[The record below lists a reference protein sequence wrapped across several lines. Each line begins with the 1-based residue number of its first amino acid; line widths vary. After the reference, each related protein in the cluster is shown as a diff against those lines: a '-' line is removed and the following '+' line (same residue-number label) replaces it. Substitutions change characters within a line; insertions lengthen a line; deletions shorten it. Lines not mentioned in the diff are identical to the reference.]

1 MKLSKTLSKEYFSV
15 ELYKYIAS
23 VLLACVM
30 GIFISAVMFKDSI
43 LSKADSVL
51 IPVIFSLIYFVSIL
65 VISRLKNINLIDFL
79 VISAGLAAVV
89 VCRVSMLQMVSMDYH
104 NFIRK
109 WLESMSNISF
119 SSALSTKIGDYN
131 LPYLYFL
138 AILSRF
144 KDGWLVCVKALSCVF
159 DVILAYYV
167 MKIAS
172 LKVKSSRINAFI
184 FVLTLALPTV
194 LLNSASWGQCDSIY
208 GAFCIGSIYYAFTN
222 KGTKSMVMFALAFA
236 FKLQAIFII
245 PILLVCFILQKIDW
259 YKLLIVPIVYIA
271 CMFPA
276 IVCGRGL
283 YESLF
288 VYVDQASQ
296 TQYQKMT
303 LNATSIWTLFE
314 DGAYSTYKWVGIM
327 LAALVALVYVYLCYV
342 YADRIETKELVI
354 VAYLTALALPFFLPS
369 MHDRYFFIADVLS
382 VLVFVYDRRKWYV
395 PLVTVLASFATYAV
409 FLINVA
415 GLYNLKVFTVALM
428 VVMIILTKE
437 LFENLSAK
445 APVRAFKKAEKAVD
459 KEDSKAEES
468 SPIVEENEDE
478 KAFVQ

>member
-1 MKLSKTLSKEYFSV
+1 MSK
-15 ELYKYIAS
+15 
-23 VLLACVM
+23 
-30 GIFISAVMFKDSI
+30 
-43 LSKADSVL
+43 
-51 IPVIFSLIYFVSIL
+51 
-65 VISRLKNINLIDFL
+65 ID
-79 VISAGLAAVV
+79 
-89 VCRVSMLQMVSMDYH
+89 
-104 NFIRK
+104 
-109 WLESMSNISF
+109 F
-119 SSALSTKIGDYN
+119 SSAITTKIGDYN

-138 AILSRF
+138 AVLSRF
-144 KDGWLVCVKALSCVF
+144 ENGWLVCVKALSCIF
-159 DVILAYYV
+159 DVVLAYYV

-172 LKVKSSRINAFI
+172 LKIKSNKIKALI
-184 FVLTLALPTV
+184 FVLTLAIPTV
-194 LLNSASWGQCDSIY
+194 LLNSAGWGQCDSIY
-208 GAFCIGSIYYAFTN
+208 GALCIGSIYYALTD
-222 KGTKSMVMFALAFA
+222 KGTKSMVMFSLAFA

-245 PILLVCFILQKIDW
+245 PILIICFILGKIDW

-303 LNATSIWTLFE
+303 LNATSIWTLLE

-327 LAALVALVYVYLCYV
+327 LAALVALVYVYLCYI

-354 VAYLTALALPFFLPS
+354 VAYLTTLALPFFLPS

-395 PLVTVLASFATYAV
+395 PFVTVFASFATYAI

-428 VVMIILTKE
+428 VVMIVLTKD
-437 LFENLSAK
+437 LFENLRAK
-445 APVRAFKKAEKAVD
+445 EPVRTFPIAQKTIVEDTFEED
-459 KEDSKAEES
+459 KTDDVQSKEVCQFAEES
-468 SPIVEENEDE
+468 EAEE
-478 KAFVQ
+478 ASV